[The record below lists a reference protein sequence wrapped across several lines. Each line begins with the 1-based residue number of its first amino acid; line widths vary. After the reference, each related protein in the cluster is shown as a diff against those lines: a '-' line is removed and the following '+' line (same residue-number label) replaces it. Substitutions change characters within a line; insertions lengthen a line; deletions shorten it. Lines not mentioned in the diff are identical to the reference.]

1 MADQVVS
8 ATASQR
14 PGNED
19 ASRGPDCAGR
29 PGAEIERRTASSSGA
44 ARRAARVHVTEER
57 AMDERDSSRLIGVT
71 RVASPVV
78 LGFAVL
84 LLAPELAAAALR
96 TAAGG
101 GGGDAG
107 GFERFVVFL
116 NRLADYAIPVGAAF
130 SVLGLIWGG
139 MLFQAGDARA
149 GRVLGFVVLGVAV
162 VLLSKP
168 IAA

>member
-1 MADQVVS
+1 MNDRS
-8 ATASQR
+8 
-14 PGNED
+14 
-19 ASRGPDCAGR
+19 ASRQ
-29 PGAEIERRTASSSGA
+29 
-44 ARRAARVHVTEER
+44 
-57 AMDERDSSRLIGVT
+57 T
-71 RVASPVV
+71 RVALVAPAALLAVVV
-78 LGFAVL
+78 LVG
-84 LLAPELAAAALR
+84 LLAPDAAEAALR

-101 GGGDAG
+101 GGGGAG
-107 GFERFVVFL
+107 GFERFVTFL

-149 GRVLGFVVLGVAV
+149 GRVLGCVVLGVAV